1 MTSLDSHNLL
11 EKVKLLESML
21 IYKDIEIDKLKN
33 QLISLT
39 TEKKKNFNEIKPKKC
54 TIFIL
59 ESKCNKFFIGIS
71 FTGRLYKDYYQKGN
85 GSEWND
91 IYPPDRIVSMI
102 DNKSVTDVDK
112 YTLLYMKNKGIENV
126 RGGSFSNFRL
136 SEVQL
141 SYIENCIKNANF

>member
-1 MTSLDSHNLL
+1 M
-11 EKVKLLESML
+11 
-21 IYKDIEIDKLKN
+21 
-33 QLISLT
+33 
-39 TEKKKNFNEIKPKKC
+39 
-54 TIFIL
+54 